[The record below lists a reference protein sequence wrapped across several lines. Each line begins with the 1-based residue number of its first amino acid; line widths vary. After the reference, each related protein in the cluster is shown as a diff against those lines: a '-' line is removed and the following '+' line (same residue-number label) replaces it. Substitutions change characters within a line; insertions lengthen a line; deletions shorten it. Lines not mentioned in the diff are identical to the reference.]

1 MASLQN
7 LANAASVQGVIAAG
21 ALGGGRRGGLVRRY
35 FLICAALVGASLIVG
50 ILVEMGFRF
59 QEARQNLEVVHR
71 QMAELAALRIRNY
84 IEDVARAVHLAAQPR
99 NVVGGRVGDD
109 YIADLRNLL
118 KNVPAIRNV
127 VALDMAGREE
137 LRLSRIARSIPDAA
151 ADHSAMA
158 YFKPA
163 RAGETYFGPVIFPPN
178 SFEPRIVI
186 ATPIEPFVGEVIGVL
201 AAEVNVR
208 YVWDVVQEIQVGESG
223 YAYVVDGS
231 GSLVA
236 HPDLHLV
243 LQRKNMSDRPQV
255 AAVLGGDAD
264 GATGVYQNLRG
275 QLVLVSHVGI
285 PNVGWTVFVERPLTE
300 VYAPLVASLTRTAG
314 ILLLVCVMAV
324 GAAVLLGRRVV
335 GPIEVLRRG
344 AARLEAG
351 ELDARLE
358 LATGD
363 EFEELAEDF
372 NRMSQRLQDS
382 HANLERK
389 VEERTAELEL
399 ANQAK
404 SRFLA
409 AASHDLR
416 QPLQALGLFVAQL
429 RARMDTTERR
439 RVIERVDAALAAM
452 NELFNALLDVSKID
466 AGGLTPE
473 LSEFPVARLLKRI
486 EQTFAAAAHEKEL
499 SLRVLPSRAWLR
511 TDFILL
517 ERILFNLVS
526 NAVRYTSHG
535 GILVGCRRRG
545 GELRIEVWDTGVGI
559 PPDQHRN
566 IFGEFYRLGERDR
579 DQRAGLGLGLA
590 IVDRLCRLLGHPITV
605 TSTMGRGSRFAVAVP
620 TVAARAE
627 VVALRA
633 PVRAPLDSFNGKLV
647 VAIDDDPL
655 VLDGMRGLFSNWGC
669 RVVTGAG
676 ADAALA
682 GLAGHDEPPDLII
695 SDYRLPDGSTGVE
708 AIAQLRGAFGCP
720 IPAFLISGD
729 VSPEL
734 LREARASGFHL
745 QHKPVDPM
753 LLRAMFNQLLRQGRV
768 ERAPVMEDAVR

>member
-1 MASLQN
+1 MATV
-7 LANAASVQGVIAAG
+7 ANMANVQSVIAAG
-21 ALGGGRRGGLVRRY
+21 AGRRGGLVRRY
-35 FLICAALVGASLIVG
+35 FLICATLVGASLIAG
-50 ILVEMGFRF
+50 MLAEMGLRF
-59 QEARQNLEVVHR
+59 QEARQSLETVHR
-71 QMAELAALRIRNY
+71 QMAEVAALRIRNY

-109 YIADLRNLL
+109 YIVDLRNLL
-118 KNVPAIRNV
+118 KNVPAIRDV

-137 LRLSRIARSIPDAA
+137 LRLSRIARSIPDAG

-158 YFKPA
+158 YFRSA
-163 RAGETYFGPVIFPPN
+163 RAGETYFGPVIFPPD

-201 AAEVNVR
+201 AVEVNIR
-208 YVWDVVQEIQVGESG
+208 YAWDVVQEIQVGESG
-223 YAYVVDGS
+223 YAYVVDGT

-243 LQRKNMSDRPQV
+243 LQRKNLSDHPQV
-255 AAVLGGDAD
+255 AALRDRGGVE
-264 GATGVYQNLRG
+264 GATGVYRNLGGR
-275 QLVLVSHVGI
+275 LVLVSHVRI

-300 VYAPLVASLTRTAG
+300 VYAPLVASLARTAG
-314 ILLLVCVMAV
+314 ILLLVCVLAV

-358 LATGD
+358 LKTGD

-372 NRMSQRLQDS
+372 NRMSHRLQDS

-389 VEERTAELEL
+389 VEERTAQLEL

-429 RARMDTTERR
+429 HARMDTTERR

-452 NELFNALLDVSKID
+452 NELFNALLDVSKLD
-466 AGGLTPE
+466 AGGLTPD

-486 EQTFAAAAHEKEL
+486 EQTFAEAAHEKDL
-499 SLRVLPSRAWLR
+499 SLRVLPSRAWVR

-526 NAVRYTSHG
+526 NAVRYTSRG
-535 GILVGCRRRG
+535 GIMVGCRRRG
-545 GELRIEVWDTGVGI
+545 AELRIEVWDTGVGI

-566 IFGEFYRLGERDR
+566 IFGEFYRLGEQDR

-590 IVDRLCRLLGHPITV
+590 IVDRLCRLLGHPITL
-605 TSTMGRGSRFAVAVP
+605 TSTVGRGSRFAVAVP

-633 PVRAPLDSFNGKLV
+633 PVRAPLDNCHGKLV

-655 VLDGMRGLFSNWGC
+655 VLDGMHGLFRSWGC
-669 RVVTGAG
+669 RVVTGASAG
-676 ADAALA
+676 AALA
-682 GLAGHDEPPDLII
+682 GLAGHDQPPDLII
-695 SDYRLPDGSTGVE
+695 SDYRLPGGSTGIE
-708 AIAQLRGAFGCP
+708 AIEQLRDAFGSP

-729 VSPEL
+729 VSPERL
-734 LREARASGFHL
+734 LEARANGFHL

-753 LLRAMFNQLLRQGRV
+753 LLRAMFNQLLRKGRL
-768 ERAPVMEDAVR
+768 ERAPLLEDAVQ

>member
-1 MASLQN
+1 MAN
-7 LANAASVQGVIAAG
+7 VASVQGVIAAG
-21 ALGGGRRGGLVRRY
+21 AAGAGRRGRIVRRY
-35 FLICAALVGASLIVG
+35 FLICASLVGASLIVG
-50 ILVEMGFRF
+50 ILLEMGFRF

-99 NVVGGRVGDD
+99 NVVAGRVGDD
-109 YIADLRNLL
+109 YITDLRNLL

-127 VALDMAGREE
+127 VALDMAGHEE
-137 LRLSRIARSIPDAA
+137 LRQSRIARSVPDAA
-151 ADHSAMA
+151 ADHSAA
-158 YFKPA
+158 GYFTA
-163 RAGETYFGPVIFPPN
+163 VRAGETYFGPIIFPQN

-208 YVWDVVQEIQVGESG
+208 YAWDVVQEIQVGESG
-223 YAYVVDGS
+223 YAYVVDS
-231 GSLVA
+231 TGSLVA

-243 LQRKNMSDRPQV
+243 LQRKNLSDLPQV
-255 AAVLGGDAD
+255 AAVVLGGDVD
-264 GATGVYQNLRG
+264 GATGVYQNVAG
-275 QLVLVSHVGI
+275 QLVLVSHVRI

-300 VYAPLVASLTRTAG
+300 VYAPLVASLARTAG
-314 ILLLVCVMAV
+314 ILLLVCVLAV

-358 LATGD
+358 LKTGD

-372 NRMSQRLQDS
+372 NRMSHRLQDS
-382 HANLERK
+382 HATLERK
-389 VEERTAELEL
+389 VEERTAQLEL

-439 RVIERVDAALAAM
+439 RVIERIDTALAAM
-452 NELFNALLDVSKID
+452 NELFNALLDVSKLD

-473 LSEFPVARLLKRI
+473 PSEFPVARLLKRI
-486 EQTFAAAAHEKEL
+486 EQTFAEAAREKNL

-526 NAVRYTSHG
+526 NAVRYTSRG
-535 GILVGCRRRG
+535 GIMVGCRRRG
-545 GELRIEVWDTGVGI
+545 ADLRIEVWDTGVGI

-566 IFGEFYRLGERDR
+566 IFGEFYRLGDRDR

-605 TSTMGRGSRFAVAVP
+605 TSTVGKGSRFAVMVP

-633 PVRAPLDSFNGKLV
+633 PMRAPLDISHGKLV

-655 VLDGMRGLFSNWGC
+655 VREGMHGLFRSWGC
-669 RVVTGAG
+669 RVVTSAS

-682 GLAGHDEPPDLII
+682 GLAGHDRPPDLIVT
-695 SDYRLPDGSTGVE
+695 DYRLPDGSTGID
-708 AIAQLRGAFGCP
+708 AIAQLRNAFGSP

-729 VSPEL
+729 VSPER
-734 LREARASGFHL
+734 LREARANGYHL

-753 LLRAMFNQLLRQGRV
+753 LLRAMFNQLLRQGCV
-768 ERAPVMEDAVR
+768 ERAPRVEEAVQ

>member
-1 MASLQN
+1 MATA
-7 LANAASVQGVIAAG
+7 ANMANVQSVLAAG
-21 ALGGGRRGGLVRRY
+21 PGRRGGLVRRY
-35 FLICAALVGASLIVG
+35 FLICAMLVGASLIVG
-50 ILVEMGFRF
+50 ILAEMGLRF
-59 QEARQNLEVVHR
+59 QEARQNLETVHR

-84 IEDVARAVHLAAQPR
+84 IEDVARGVNLAAQPR
-99 NVVGGRVGDD
+99 NAVGGRVGDD
-109 YIADLRNLL
+109 YIIDLRNLL
-118 KNVPAIRNV
+118 KNVPAIRDV
-127 VALDMAGREE
+127 VALDMAGHEE
-137 LRLSRIARSIPDAA
+137 LRLSRIARSIPDAQ
-151 ADHSAMA
+151 ADHSAAA
-158 YFKPA
+158 YFKSA
-163 RAGETYFGPVIFPPN
+163 RAGATYFGPVIFPAN

-186 ATPIEPFVGEVIGVL
+186 GTPIEPFVGEVIGVL
-201 AAEVNVR
+201 AAEVNIR
-208 YVWDVVQEIQVGESG
+208 YAWDVVQEIQVGESG
-223 YAYVVDGS
+223 YAYVVDAT

-243 LQRKNMSDRPQV
+243 LQRKNLSDLPQV
-255 AAVLGGDAD
+255 AAVLGGDVD
-264 GATGVYQNLRG
+264 GATGVHQNLAG
-275 QLVLVSHVGI
+275 QIVLVSHVSI

-300 VYAPLVASLTRTAG
+300 AYAPLVASLARTAG
-314 ILLLVCVMAV
+314 ILLLVCMLAV

-358 LATGD
+358 LKTGD

-372 NRMSQRLQDS
+372 NRMSHRLQDS

-389 VEERTAELEL
+389 VEERTAQLEL

-439 RVIERVDAALAAM
+439 RVIERIDAALAAM
-452 NELFNALLDVSKID
+452 NELFNALLDVSKLD
-466 AGGLTPE
+466 AGGLTPD

-486 EQTFAAAAHEKEL
+486 EQTFAEAAREKEL
-499 SLRVLPSRAWLR
+499 SLRVLPSRAWVCS
-511 TDFILL
+511 DFILL

-526 NAVRYTSHG
+526 NAVRYTSRG
-535 GILVGCRRRG
+535 GIMVGCRRRG
-545 GELRIEVWDTGVGI
+545 TELRIEVWDTGVGI
-559 PPDQHRN
+559 PPDQHHN

-590 IVDRLCRLLGHPITV
+590 IVDRMCRLLGHSIIV
-605 TSTMGRGSRFAVAVP
+605 TSTVGRGSRFTVAVP
-620 TVAARAE
+620 AVAARAE

-633 PVRAPLDSFNGKLV
+633 PVRAPLDSFDGKLV

-655 VLDGMRGLFSNWGC
+655 VLDGMRGLFRSWGC
-669 RVVTGAG
+669 RVVTGSG
-676 ADAALA
+676 ADVALA
-682 GLAGHDEPPDLII
+682 GLAAHDEPPDLII
-695 SDYRLPDGSTGVE
+695 SDYRLPKGSTGIE
-708 AIAQLRGAFGCP
+708 AIAQLRGAFGSP

-729 VSPEL
+729 VSPERL
-734 LREARASGFHL
+734 HEARACGFHL

-753 LLRAMFNQLLRQGRV
+753 LLRAMFNQLLRKGRV
-768 ERAPVMEDAVR
+768 ERAPLMEDAVQ

>member
-1 MASLQN
+1 MANVQSVIPS
-7 LANAASVQGVIAAG
+7 AASG
-21 ALGGGRRGGLVRRY
+21 AGRRGRIVRRY
-35 FLICAALVGASLIVG
+35 FLICATLVGASLFVG
-50 ILVEMGFRF
+50 ILLEMGFRF

-99 NVVGGRVGDD
+99 NVIGGRVGDD
-109 YIADLRNLL
+109 YITDLRNLL

-127 VALDMAGREE
+127 VALDTDGHEE
-137 LRLSRIARSIPDAA
+137 LRLSRIARSVRDAG
-151 ADHSAMA
+151 ADHSSMA
-158 YFKPA
+158 YFTAA
-163 RAGETYFGPVIFPPN
+163 RTGETYFGPVIFPPN

-223 YAYVVDGS
+223 YAYVVDGT

-243 LQRKNMSDRPQV
+243 LQRKDLSSLPQV
-255 AAVLGGDAD
+255 AALRNHDDVDGTTGVFQNLGG
-264 GATGVYQNLRG
+264 QS
-275 QLVLVSHVGI
+275 VLVSHVRI

-300 VYAPLVASLTRTAG
+300 VYAPLLASLARTAG

-335 GPIEVLRRG
+335 WPIEVLRRG

-358 LATGD
+358 LKTGD

-372 NRMSQRLQDS
+372 NRMSHRLQDS
-382 HANLERK
+382 HATLERK
-389 VEERTAELEL
+389 VEERTAQLEL
-399 ANQAK
+399 ANHAK

-429 RARMDTTERR
+429 HARMNMVERR
-439 RVIERVDAALAAM
+439 RVIERIDAALAAV
-452 NELFNALLDVSKID
+452 NELFNALLDVSKLD
-466 AGGLTPE
+466 AGALTPDV
-473 LSEFPVARLLKRI
+473 SEFPIARLLKRI
-486 EQTFAAAAHEKEL
+486 ESTFAEAAREKEL
-499 SLRVLPSRAWLR
+499 SLRILPSGAWVR
-511 TDFILL
+511 TDFILI

-526 NAVRYTSHG
+526 NAVRYTSRG
-535 GILVGCRRRG
+535 GIIVGCRTRG
-545 GELRIEVWDTGVGI
+545 AELRIEVWDTGVGI

-566 IFGEFYRLGERDR
+566 IFGEFYRLGESDRDR
-579 DQRAGLGLGLA
+579 RAGLGLGLA

-605 TSTMGRGSRFAVAVP
+605 TSTLGKGSRFTVTVP
-620 TVAARAE
+620 MTAARAE

-633 PVRAPLDSFNGKLV
+633 PVSAPPDICHGKLV

-655 VLDGMRGLFSNWGC
+655 VLDGMRGLFRSWGC
-669 RVVTGAG
+669 HVVTGSNAG
-676 ADAALA
+676 AALT
-682 GLAGHDEPPDLII
+682 GLAGHGHPPDLII
-695 SDYRLPDGSTGVE
+695 SDYRLPDGNTGIE
-708 AIAQLRGAFGCP
+708 AIERLRSAFGSP

-729 VSPEL
+729 ISPERL
-734 LREARASGFHL
+734 HEVRASGYHL

-753 LLRAMFNQLLRQGRV
+753 LLRAMFNQLLRKARNDCP
-768 ERAPVMEDAVR
+768 PVMSDAAQ

>member
-1 MASLQN
+1 LRVCKAS
-7 LANAASVQGVIAAG
+7 SP
-21 ALGGGRRGGLVRRY
+21 
-35 FLICAALVGASLIVG
+35 LVGASLIVG

-99 NVVGGRVGDD
+99 NVVGGRVGGD
-109 YIADLRNLL
+109 YVTDLRNLL

-127 VALDMAGREE
+127 VALDVKGHEE
-137 LRLSRIARSIPDAA
+137 LRQSRIARSVPDAE
-151 ADHSAMA
+151 ADHSAA
-158 YFKPA
+158 EYFTAA
-163 RAGETYFGPVIFPPN
+163 RAGETYFGPVIFPPL
-178 SFEPRIVI
+178 SFEPRIVV
-186 ATPIEPFVGEVIGVL
+186 ATPIEPYVGEVIGVL
-201 AAEVNVR
+201 VAEVNVR

-223 YAYVVDGS
+223 YAYVVDGT

-243 LQRKNMSDRPQV
+243 LQRKNMSNHPQV

-264 GATGVYQNLRG
+264 GATGVYRNLRG
-275 QLVLVSHVGI
+275 QWVLVSHVRI
-285 PNVGWTVFVERPLTE
+285 PNVGWTVLVERPLME
-300 VYAPLVASLTRTAG
+300 VYAPLLASLARTAG
-314 ILLLVCVMAV
+314 ILLLVCVLAV

-335 GPIEVLRRG
+335 WPIEVLRRG

-358 LATGD
+358 LKTGD

-372 NRMSQRLQDS
+372 NRMSHRLQDS
-382 HANLERK
+382 HATLERK
-389 VEERTAELEL
+389 VEERTAQLEL
-399 ANQAK
+399 ADQAK

-429 RARMDTTERR
+429 HARMDTTERR
-439 RVIERVDAALAAM
+439 RVIGRIDAALAAM

-473 LSEFPVARLLKRI
+473 LSEFPIARLLKRI
-486 EQTFAAAAHEKEL
+486 ESTFAEAARKKEL
-499 SLRVLPSRAWLR
+499 SLRVLPSGAWVC

-526 NAVRYTSHG
+526 NAIRYTSHG
-535 GILVGCRRRG
+535 GIMVGCRRRG

-579 DQRAGLGLGLA
+579 DQHAGLGLGLA
-590 IVDRLCRLLGHPITV
+590 IVDRMCRLLGHPITV
-605 TSTMGRGSRFAVAVP
+605 TSSVGRGSRFTVTVP

-633 PVRAPLDSFNGKLV
+633 PVRVPLDSSHGKLV

-655 VLDGMRGLFSNWGC
+655 VLDGMCGLFRSWGC
-669 RVVTGAG
+669 RVVAG
-676 ADAALA
+676 ASAGAALA
-682 GLAGHDEPPDLII
+682 GLAGHDQAPDLII
-695 SDYRLPDGSTGVE
+695 SDYCLPDGSSGIE
-708 AIAQLRGAFGCP
+708 AIERLRGAFGSP

-729 VSPEL
+729 VGPER
-734 LREARASGFHL
+734 LREARAGGFHL

-753 LLRAMFNQLLRQGRV
+753 LLRAMFNQLLRKGCV
-768 ERAPVMEDAVR
+768 DRAPAMEEAVL

>member
-1 MASLQN
+1 MVEAQSVAQF
-7 LANAASVQGVIAAG
+7 AASG
-21 ALGGGRRGGLVRRY
+21 AGRRGRLVRRY
-35 FLICAALVGASLIVG
+35 FLICATLVGGSLVAG

-84 IEDVARAVHLAAQPR
+84 VEDVARAVRLAAQPR
-99 NVVGGRVGDD
+99 NVTRGRVGDD
-109 YIADLRNLL
+109 YSTDLRDLL

-127 VALDMAGREE
+127 VALDPDGHEE
-137 LRLSRIARSIPDAA
+137 LRQSRIGRSVRDAA
-151 ADHSAMA
+151 ADHSSAA
-158 YFKPA
+158 YFAKA
-163 RAGETYFGPVIFPPN
+163 RAGATYFGPVIFPPD

-186 ATPIEPFVGEVIGVL
+186 ATPIEPFAGEVIGVL
-201 AAEVNVR
+201 VAEVNVR
-208 YVWDVVQEIQVGESG
+208 YVWDVVQEIQVGKSG
-223 YAYVVDGS
+223 YAYVVDAA

-243 LQRKNMSDRPQV
+243 LQRKDLSDLPQI
-255 AAVLGGDAD
+255 AALRDPDDGD
-264 GATGVYQNLRG
+264 GATGVYRNLDG
-275 QLVLVSHVGI
+275 QWVLVSHMRI

-300 VYAPLVASLTRTAG
+300 VYAPLLASLARTGG

-358 LATGD
+358 LKTGD

-372 NRMSQRLQDS
+372 NRMSHRLQDS
-382 HANLERK
+382 HATLERK
-389 VEERTAELEL
+389 VEERTHQLEL

-416 QPLQALGLFVAQL
+416 QPLHALGLFVAQL
-429 RARMDTTERR
+429 RARMSAVERG
-439 RVIERVDAALAAM
+439 RVIERIDAALAAM
-452 NELFNALLDVSKID
+452 NELFNALLDVSKLD
-466 AGGLTPE
+466 AGVLTPVV
-473 LSEFPVARLLKRI
+473 SEFPIARLLKRI
-486 EQTFAAAAHEKEL
+486 ESTFAEAAQAQKL
-499 SLRVLPSRAWLR
+499 SLRVVASGAWVR

-526 NAVRYTSHG
+526 NAVRYTPRG
-535 GILVGCRRRG
+535 GIMVGCRRRG
-545 GELRIEVWDTGVGI
+545 AQLRIEVWDTGVGI

-566 IFGEFYRLGERDR
+566 IFGEFYRLGESDR

-605 TSTMGRGSRFAVAVP
+605 HSTVGKGSRFAVAVP
-620 TVAARAE
+620 MVAARAE

-633 PVRAPLDSFNGKLV
+633 PVRAPLDISRGKLV
-647 VAIDDDPL
+647 IAIDDDPL
-655 VLDGMRGLFSNWGC
+655 VLEGMCGLFRSWGC
-669 RVVTGAG
+669 RVVAG
-676 ADAALA
+676 ASAGAALA
-682 GLAGHDEPPDLII
+682 GLAGYDEAPDLII
-695 SDYRLPDGSTGVE
+695 SDYRLPDGNSGIE
-708 AIAQLRGAFGCP
+708 AIERLRGVFGSP

-729 VSPEL
+729 VSPER
-734 LREARASGFHL
+734 LREARAGGFHL

-753 LLRAMFNQLLRQGRV
+753 LLRAMFNQLLRKGCVDRV
-768 ERAPVMEDAVR
+768 PTLEEAVQ

>member
-1 MASLQN
+1 MGADLSVD
-7 LANAASVQGVIAAG
+7 LANAQSAIASGAAG
-21 ALGGGRRGGLVRRY
+21 TGRRGRIVRRY
-35 FLICAALVGASLIVG
+35 FLICATLVGASLIVG
-50 ILVEMGFRF
+50 ILLEMGFRF

-109 YIADLRNLL
+109 YIIDLRNLL

-137 LRLSRIARSIPDAA
+137 LRLSRIARSVPDAG
-151 ADHSAMA
+151 ADHSATD
-158 YFKPA
+158 YFVAA
-163 RAGETYFGPVIFPPN
+163 RAGDTYFGPVIFPPL

-208 YVWDVVQEIQVGESG
+208 YAWDVVQEIQVGESG
-223 YAYVVDGS
+223 YAYVVDS
-231 GSLVA
+231 TGSLVA

-243 LQRKNMSDRPQV
+243 LQRKNMSDHPQV
-255 AAVLGGDAD
+255 AAVLSGDAD
-264 GATGVYQNLRG
+264 GATGVYRNLAGR
-275 QLVLVSHVGI
+275 LVLVSHVRI

-300 VYAPLVASLTRTAG
+300 VYAPLLVSLARTAG
-314 ILLLVCVMAV
+314 ILLLVCILAV

-358 LATGD
+358 LKTGD

-372 NRMSQRLQDS
+372 NRMSHRLQDS
-382 HANLERK
+382 HATLERK
-389 VEERTAELEL
+389 VEERTAQLAL

-439 RVIERVDAALAAM
+439 RVIERIDTALAAM
-452 NELFNALLDVSKID
+452 NELFNALLDVTKLD

-473 LSEFPVARLLKRI
+473 PSEFPVARLLKRI
-486 EQTFAAAAHEKEL
+486 EQTFAEAAREKNL

-526 NAVRYTSHG
+526 NAVRYTSRG
-535 GILVGCRRRG
+535 GIMVGCRRRG
-545 GELRIEVWDTGVGI
+545 ADLRIEVWDTGVGI
-559 PPDQHRN
+559 PSDQHRN

-590 IVDRLCRLLGHPITV
+590 IVDRLCRLLGHPIAV
-605 TSTMGRGSRFAVAVP
+605 TSRVGKGSRFTVTVP
-620 TVAARAE
+620 TVAPCAE

-633 PVRAPLDSFNGKLV
+633 PVRAPLDNSHGKLV

-655 VLDGMRGLFSNWGC
+655 VLEGMHGLFRSWGC
-669 RVVTGAG
+669 RVVTGAS

-682 GLAGHDEPPDLII
+682 GLAKHDQTPDLIVT
-695 SDYRLPDGSTGVE
+695 DYRLPDGTTGID
-708 AIAQLRGAFGCP
+708 AIAQLRSAFGSP

-729 VSPEL
+729 VSPERL
-734 LREARASGFHL
+734 HEARANGYHL

-753 LLRAMFNQLLRQGRV
+753 QLRAMFNQLLRKGCV
-768 ERAPVMEDAVR
+768 ERAPLLEEAVQ

>member
-1 MASLQN
+1 M
-7 LANAASVQGVIAAG
+7 ANAQSAIASGAAG
-21 ALGGGRRGGLVRRY
+21 AGRRGRIVRRY
-35 FLICAALVGASLIVG
+35 FLICATLVGASLIVG
-50 ILVEMGFRF
+50 ILLEMGFRF

-71 QMAELAALRIRNY
+71 QMAELAAMRIRNY

-99 NVVGGRVGDD
+99 NVVGDRVGDD
-109 YIADLRNLL
+109 YIIDLHNLL

-127 VALDMAGREE
+127 VALDMAGHEE
-137 LRLSRIARSIPDAA
+137 LRLSRIARSVPDAA
-151 ADHSAMA
+151 ADHSATD
-158 YFKPA
+158 YFTAA

-208 YVWDVVQEIQVGESG
+208 YVWDVVQEIQIGESG
-223 YAYVVDGS
+223 YAYVVDGT

-243 LQRKNMSDRPQV
+243 LQRKNTSDHPQV
-255 AAVLGGDAD
+255 AAVLGGDVD
-264 GATGVYQNLRG
+264 GATGVYRNLRG
-275 QLVLVSHVGI
+275 QRVLVSHVRI

-300 VYAPLVASLTRTAG
+300 VYAPLVASLARTAG
-314 ILLLVCVMAV
+314 ILLLVCVLAV

-335 GPIEVLRRG
+335 WPIEVLRRG

-358 LATGD
+358 LKTGD

-372 NRMSQRLQDS
+372 NRMSHRLQDS

-389 VEERTAELEL
+389 VEERTAQLEL

-404 SRFLA
+404 TRFLA

-429 RARMDTTERR
+429 RARMDATERR
-439 RVIERVDAALAAM
+439 RVIERIDAALAAM

-466 AGGLTPE
+466 AGGLTPD

-486 EQTFAAAAHEKEL
+486 EQTFAEAAHEKEL
-499 SLRVLPSRAWLR
+499 SLRVLPSRAWVR
-511 TDFILL
+511 SDFILL
-517 ERILFNLVS
+517 ERIVLNLVS
-526 NAVRYTSHG
+526 NAVRYTSRG
-535 GILVGCRRRG
+535 GIMVGCRRRG

-566 IFGEFYRLGERDR
+566 IFGEFYRLGERDC

-605 TSTMGRGSRFAVAVP
+605 ASTVGRGSRFTVAVP

-633 PVRAPLDSFNGKLV
+633 PMRAPLDSSHGKLV
-647 VAIDDDPL
+647 VAMDDDPL
-655 VLDGMRGLFSNWGC
+655 VLDGMRGLFRSWGC
-669 RVVTGAG
+669 RVVTGTG
-676 ADAALA
+676 AAAALA

-695 SDYRLPDGSTGVE
+695 SDYRLPDGSTGIE
-708 AIAQLRGAFGCP
+708 AIAQLRSAFSSP

-729 VSPEL
+729 VSPER

-753 LLRAMFNQLLRQGRV
+753 LLRAMFNQLLRKERV
-768 ERAPVMEDAVR
+768 ERAPQMEDAVQ

>member
-1 MASLQN
+1 MANVQSVVPS
-7 LANAASVQGVIAAG
+7 AASG
-21 ALGGGRRGGLVRRY
+21 AGRRGGLVRRY
-35 FLICAALVGASLIVG
+35 FLICATLVGASLIVG

-59 QEARQNLEVVHR
+59 QEARQSLETVHR
-71 QMAELAALRIRNY
+71 QMAELGALRIRTY

-99 NVVGGRVGDD
+99 NAVGGRVGDD
-109 YIADLRNLL
+109 YITDLRNLL

-127 VALDMAGREE
+127 VALDTAGREE
-137 LRLSRIARSIPDAA
+137 LRLSRIARSIPDTE

-158 YFKPA
+158 YFNSA

-223 YAYVVDGS
+223 YAYVVDRT

-243 LQRKNMSDRPQV
+243 LRRKNLSDLPQV
-255 AAVLGGDAD
+255 AALRDRGDVD
-264 GATGVYQNLRG
+264 GATGVYQNLAG
-275 QLVLVSHVGI
+275 QLVLVSHVRI

-300 VYAPLVASLTRTAG
+300 VYAPLVASLARTAG

-351 ELDARLE
+351 ALDARLE
-358 LATGD
+358 LRTGD

-372 NRMSQRLQDS
+372 NRMSHRLQDS

-389 VEERTAELEL
+389 VEERTAQLEL

-429 RARMDTTERR
+429 HARMDTTERR
-439 RVIERVDAALAAM
+439 RVIGRIDTALAAM

-466 AGGLTPE
+466 AGGLMPE

-486 EQTFAAAAHEKEL
+486 EQTFAEAAHKKGL
-499 SLRVLPSRAWLR
+499 SLRVLPSRAWVH

-526 NAVRYTSHG
+526 NAVRYTSRG
-535 GILVGCRRRG
+535 GIIVGCRRRG
-545 GELRIEVWDTGVGI
+545 AELRIEVWDTGVGI

-566 IFGEFYRLGERDR
+566 IFGEFYRLGESDR
-579 DQRAGLGLGLA
+579 VGGLGLGLA
-590 IVDRLCRLLGHPITV
+590 IVDRIGRLLGHPITV
-605 TSTMGRGSRFAVAVP
+605 TSAVAKGSRFTVTVP
-620 TVAARAE
+620 MVAARAE
-627 VVALRA
+627 IVPMRP
-633 PVRAPLDSFNGKLV
+633 PVHSPLDVSQGKLV
-647 VAIDDDPL
+647 VVIDDDPL
-655 VLDGMRGLFSNWGC
+655 VLDGMCGLLRSWGC
-669 RVVTGAG
+669 CVVTGAS
-676 ADAALA
+676 AAAVLSGVA
-682 GLAGHDEPPDLII
+682 EHDHPPDLII
-695 SDYRLPDGSTGVE
+695 SDYRLPDGNTGIE
-708 AIAQLRGAFGCP
+708 AIERLRSATGSP
-720 IPAFLISGD
+720 IPAFLLSGD
-729 VSPEL
+729 ISPE
-734 LREARASGFHL
+734 RRHEARASGYHL
-745 QHKPVDPM
+745 QHKPVNPM
-753 LLRAMFNQLLRQGRV
+753 VLRALFNQFVKKGSLDRPT
-768 ERAPVMEDAVR
+768 AMSDAAQ